1 MALMSV
7 VSAALQRAWWRP
19 APGLL
24 AISLWPLSL
33 LYQTLGGL
41 HRWRWRLWP
50 EAALPVPVLVVGN
63 LVVGGAGKTPSV
75 IAVVA
80 CLKAAGW
87 HPGVI
92 SRGYGR
98 RQDAVLAVTTDAD
111 AADCGDEPL
120 LIHRRTGAP
129 TWVGRDR
136 LAAARALL
144 AAHPDVDV
152 LVADDGLQ
160 HPRLRRHLQVLVFD
174 RRGIGNGLC
183 LPAGPLRQAAAA
195 QVPPRSL
202 VLYNADAPSMSWPGA
217 LAQRGL
223 SGALPWAAWQAGEP
237 ASAARLETLV
247 QRSRQRPVLAVA
259 GLAEPA
265 RFFDMLRALGLR
277 INALPLPDHHSFRPL
292 PWPSGTPDVLLT
304 EKDAVKLRGDDF
316 GDTRVWVLPL
326 DFALPADFQRQ
337 LLAELE
343 GPLNAT

>member
-1 MALMSV
+1 MALMSGA
-7 VSAALQRAWWRP
+7 SAALQKAWWRP
-19 APGLL
+19 APGPL
-24 AISLWPLSL
+24 AIILWPLSL
-33 LYQTLGGL
+33 LYQALAGL

-80 CLKAAGW
+80 CLRAAGW

-98 RQDAVLAVTTDAD
+98 RQDAVLAVTAGAD

-144 AAHPDVDV
+144 KAHPEVDV

-183 LPAGPLRQAAAA
+183 LPAGPLRQAVAA

-202 VLYNADAPSMSWPGA
+202 VLYNADSPSMAWPGA

-237 ASAARLETLV
+237 ASPAALAALV
-247 QRSRQRPVLAVA
+247 QQSQHQALLAVA

-265 RFFDMLRALGLR
+265 RFFDMLRALGLK
-277 INALPLPDHHSFRPL
+277 IQAQPLPDHHSFRPL
-292 PWPSGTPDVLLT
+292 PWPAGTADVLLT
-304 EKDAVKLRGDDF
+304 EKDAVKLRAADF
-316 GDTRVWVLPL
+316 GNTRVWVLPL

-337 LLAELE
+337 LLAELD
-343 GPLNAT
+343 GPLTAT